1 MEAGA
6 IAPLTR
12 KRIGTLSK
20 TMEGEGDARGG
31 GGRKPRRLGDGKLC
45 YTVPEAAALI
55 GVSRNNGYE
64 LAKRGEIPT
73 IRFGK
78 RIMVPKVKFHRMFGE
93 YPESEV
99 ITS

>member
-1 MEAGA
+1 MDISERKKSGDSEVGA
-6 IAPLTR
+6 AR
-12 KRIGTLSK
+12 SACRI
-20 TMEGEGDARGG
+20 
-31 GGRKPRRLGDGKLC
+31 GDGKLC

-78 RIMVPKVKFHRMFGE
+78 RIMVPKAKFHRLFGD
-93 YPESEV
+93 YPESEG
-99 ITS
+99 TRL